1 MRLLVAL
8 LAVLASSLFFGFFKV
23 LGLVLIAL
31 GFLIL
36 KDFPDP
42 MQRERVTRAGL
53 LIGALI
59 SLAGLIMVVL

>member
-8 LAVLASSLFFGFFKV
+8 LAVLVSSLFLGFFKV
-23 LGLVLIAL
+23 LGLALMVLGI
-31 GFLIL
+31 LIL

-42 MQRERVTRAGL
+42 MQRERITRAGL